1 MSINRD
7 CRGFCSS
14 ILGFV
19 KRFAAIVLFT
29 CLLAVTPAEGVPP
42 TDIATGTAE
51 PAGTSARVVGY
62 WNYGSTMPPGIPTDC
77 WFDYGTTLA
86 YGGRTTAICSGTSY
100 ATLAP
105 LLPGTTYHYRAA
117 GSNSEG
123 TTYGPDKTFT
133 TLGVP
138 PLSGTS
144 PPSHTPSAK
153 LSVVSRQ
160 SLASVRRHG
169 LRLRVRLSGPC
180 PCVVRAKLLV
190 SHRTAASS
198 RIERS
203 APGTAKITLKLKASV
218 KRKLR
223 HARSRKVTATVTA
236 TTASSAPIVLSRTL
250 RLR

>member
-1 MSINRD
+1 M
-7 CRGFCSS
+7 
-14 ILGFV
+14 
-19 KRFAAIVLFT
+19 KRFAMIVVFT
-29 CLLAVTPAEGVPP
+29 CLLAVAPAEGIPP

-51 PAGTSARVVGY
+51 PAETSARVVGY
-62 WNYGSTMPPGIPTDC
+62 WNYGSTMPPGIPSDC

-117 GSNSEG
+117 GSNSDG

-133 TLGVP
+133 TLGTP
-138 PLSGTS
+138 
-144 PPSHTPSAK
+144 PPSGIPPPSNTPSAK
-153 LSVVSRQ
+153 LSVVSKQ

-169 LRLRVRLSGPC
+169 LRLRVTLTGPC
-180 PCVVRAKLLV
+180 PCVVSAKLLV
-190 SHRTAASS
+190 SHGTAALS
-198 RIERS
+198 RVERT
-203 APGTAKITLKLKASV
+203 APGTAEVTLKLRSSV

-236 TTASSAPIVLSRTL
+236 TAAAGPPIVLSRSL

>member
-1 MSINRD
+1 M
-7 CRGFCSS
+7 
-14 ILGFV
+14 
-19 KRFAAIVLFT
+19 KRFSAIVLFT
-29 CLLAVTPAEGVPP
+29 CLLAVAPAEGVPP

-62 WNYGSTMPPGIPTDC
+62 WNYGSTMPPGIPSDC

-117 GSNSEG
+117 GSNSDG

-133 TLGVP
+133 TLGAP
-138 PLSGTS
+138 PPAGTP
-144 PPSHTPSAK
+144 PPSNTPSAT
-153 LSVVSRQ
+153 LSVVSKQ
-160 SLASVRRHG
+160 SLALVLRHG
-169 LRLRVRLSGPC
+169 LRLRVTLTGPC

-190 SHRTAASS
+190 SHRTAALS
-198 RIERS
+198 RVERS
-203 APGTAKITLKLKASV
+203 APGTARVTLRLKASV

-223 HARSRKVTATVTA
+223 HARSRKATARVTATA
-236 TTASSAPIVLSRTL
+236 AAGPPIVLSRSL